1 MRNSIFPLTKIIA
14 LWNLALKSTSCQFRS
29 ATLSTKIGLSSGA
42 VTVLSSLRDELP
54 EFRPKALERIVSVRR
69 ILEVSR
75 DLNEG
80 EIKSVQSWH
89 RCLIFCHHLITLSA
103 RYSIDCGMLRPICLA
118 VLRLITSSNFVG
130 RSTGRSAGLAP
141 LRVWATEHTTR
152 RELSPMCPPP
162 DRRPPASIHS

>member
-42 VTVLSSLRDELP
+42 VTVLFSLRDELP

-80 EIKSVQSWH
+80 EIS
-89 RCLIFCHHLITLSA
+89 
-103 RYSIDCGMLRPICLA
+103 SISGLNVPGEPREFYKRRTP
-118 VLRLITSSNFVG
+118 
-130 RSTGRSAGLAP
+130 TGWLGNPS
-141 LRVWATEHTTR
+141 
-152 RELSPMCPPP
+152 M
-162 DRRPPASIHS
+162 

>member
-42 VTVLSSLRDELP
+42 VTVFFSLRDELP

-80 EIKSVQSWH
+80 EISSISGLNVPGDFFLIYTRTTEIYWLSH
-89 RCLIFCHHLITLSA
+89 PSAIAVCTVRC
-103 RYSIDCGMLRPICLA
+103 
-118 VLRLITSSNFVG
+118 
-130 RSTGRSAGLAP
+130 
-141 LRVWATEHTTR
+141 
-152 RELSPMCPPP
+152 
-162 DRRPPASIHS
+162 